1 MESCS
6 DRIVSEISIFACES
20 QPIVLAGLEKLLGLY
35 PSLRLVGAAA
45 NVTAALPLAGEL
57 RPAVVLVDQSSG
69 LKNHLQ
75 FIQEIRAVS
84 PASHVVLWITDLAD
98 TECFRALQLGA
109 RGIARKTLPLKTL
122 AECILAVAG
131 GDIWIERSLQDNG
144 RGAVGQKP
152 LPRLTPREQAI
163 ARLVCKGMKN
173 KEIAGVLEI
182 TAGTVKV
189 HLMHIF
195 EKVGVKDRFELAMQG
210 RKLLSPE
217 SAAFTPLEQDTRE
230 GIGQDA

>member
-1 MESCS
+1 
-6 DRIVSEISIFACES
+6 
-20 QPIVLAGLEKLLGLY
+20 
-35 PSLRLVGAAA
+35 
-45 NVTAALPLAGEL
+45 VTAALPLTEEL

-84 PASHVVLWITDLAD
+84 PASRVVIWITDLAD

-109 RGIARKTLPLKTL
+109 RGIARKTLPLQTL

-131 GDIWIERSLQDNG
+131 GEIWIERSLPDIG
-144 RGAVGQKP
+144 RGAMDQKP

-173 KEIAGVLEI
+173 KEIAEVLSI

-195 EKVGVKDRFELAMQG
+195 EKAGVNDRFELAMRG

-217 SAAFTPLEQDTRE
+217 STVFARLEQDTPK
-230 GIGQDA
+230 GIGLEA

>member
-1 MESCS
+1 MEPSK

-20 QPIVLAGLEKLLGLY
+20 QPIVLAGLEKLLDLY
-35 PSLRLVGAAA
+35 PALRLVGAAS
-45 NVTAALPLAGEL
+45 NVTAALPLAGKL

-69 LKNHLQ
+69 LKNHIQ
-75 FIQEIRAVS
+75 FIQEIRAIS
-84 PASHVVLWITDLAD
+84 PASHVVLWITDLPD

-131 GDIWIERSLQDNG
+131 GDIWIERSLPDNG
-144 RGAVGQKP
+144 RGAMDQKP
-152 LPRLTPREQAI
+152 PPRLTPREQAI
-163 ARLVCKGMKN
+163 ARLICKGMKN
-173 KEIAGVLEI
+173 KEIAEVLSI
-182 TAGTVKV
+182 TTGTVKV

-195 EKVGVKDRFELAMQG
+195 EKVGVKDRFELAMRG

-217 SAAFTPLEQDTRE
+217 STVHTPLKQGTPEE
-230 GIGQDA
+230 SGLDA